1 MTHNAILLVIAIAI
15 LALFALMIGA
25 ATAALVVADG
35 GTAPAAILRAGIAFA
50 GTMTLS
56 SVILTL
62 VIGQL

>member
-1 MTHNAILLVIAIAI
+1 MTHNAVLLAMAIAI
-15 LALFALMIGA
+15 TALFALLIGA
-25 ATAALVVADG
+25 ATAALVLADG
-35 GTAPAAILRAGIAFA
+35 GTTPAAILRAGIAFA